1 MAVKTFILHDETVN
15 TYGIRMLTA
24 GANLDEFRRNPVM
37 LLNHNDWELPIGRWE
52 NIRIEGTRIL
62 ADAVFD
68 ETDARAKE
76 VAGKVERDFLRMASI
91 SAWVDEASEDP
102 AYRMPGQTGP
112 TIVRW
117 TAREAS
123 ICPIGANHNA
133 LVLYDRA
140 TGTRVDLND
149 RAQVIRLFAE
159 RPDTAISNDTYM
171 TLKELLKLN
180 DAAGEAAV
188 TEAVE
193 IIIRNRDELQ
203 TETVRLRDE
212 NKRLTERLE
221 SINKAKKEAEQA
233 EAVRLVDGAIRE
245 ARINA
250 DGREAWLKDFETDF
264 AQASVRLASIPKRPS
279 IAAQVTPAGTAA
291 NMVQLADMSFADIL
305 KADRL
310 KELKKDHELYVQKF
324 REAYGHDPS

>member
-52 NIRIEGTRIL
+52 NIRIEGTQIL

-91 SAWVDEASEDP
+91 SAWVDEASDDP
-102 AYRMPGQTGP
+102 VYRLPGQTGP
-112 TIVRW
+112 TVVRW

-133 LVLYDRA
+133 LALYDRA
-140 TGTRVDLND
+140 TGTRVDLNN
-149 RAQVIRLFAE
+149 RAQVISLFAGN
-159 RPDTAISNDTYM
+159 RNTVNPNDTYM

-180 DAAGEAAV
+180 DAANEAAV
-188 TEAVE
+188 MDAVE
-193 IIIRNRDELQ
+193 GIIRNRDELQ
-203 TETVRLRDE
+203 TEVVRLQDD
-212 NKRLTERLE
+212 NKQLTERLE
-221 SINKAKKEAEQA
+221 AIDKAKKEAEQA

-279 IAAQVTPAGTAA
+279 IAEQVTPAGTAGG
-291 NMVQLADMSFADIL
+291 MVQLADMSFADIL

-310 KELKKDHELYVQKF
+310 KELKKDRALYVQKF

>member
-68 ETDARAKE
+68 ETDSRAKE

-133 LVLYDRA
+133 LALYDRA

-159 RPDTAISNDTYM
+159 SPDTAISNDTYM

-193 IIIRNRDELQ
+193 VIIRNRDELQ

-212 NKRLTERLE
+212 NKQLTERLE
-221 SINKAKKEAEQA
+221 SINKAKKEVEQA

-250 DGREAWLKDFETDF
+250 DGREAWLKDFEMDF

-291 NMVQLADMSFADIL
+291 GMVQLADMSFADIL

>member
-1 MAVKTFILHDETVN
+1 
-15 TYGIRMLTA
+15 MLTV

-68 ETDARAKE
+68 ETDSRAKE

-133 LVLYDRA
+133 LAL
-140 TGTRVDLND
+140 
-149 RAQVIRLFAE
+149 
-159 RPDTAISNDTYM
+159 
-171 TLKELLKLN
+171 
-180 DAAGEAAV
+180 
-188 TEAVE
+188 
-193 IIIRNRDELQ
+193 
-203 TETVRLRDE
+203 
-212 NKRLTERLE
+212 
-221 SINKAKKEAEQA
+221 
-233 EAVRLVDGAIRE
+233 
-245 ARINA
+245 
-250 DGREAWLKDFETDF
+250 
-264 AQASVRLASIPKRPS
+264 
-279 IAAQVTPAGTAA
+279 
-291 NMVQLADMSFADIL
+291 
-305 KADRL
+305 
-310 KELKKDHELYVQKF
+310 
-324 REAYGHDPS
+324 

>member
-68 ETDARAKE
+68 ETDSRAKE

-133 LVLYDRA
+133 LALYDRA

-159 RPDTAISNDTYM
+159 SPKTAISNDTYM

-193 IIIRNRDELQ
+193 AIIRNRDELQ
-203 TETVRLRDE
+203 TETIRLRDE
-212 NKRLTERLE
+212 NKQLTERLE
-221 SINKAKKEAEQA
+221 SINKAKKEAEQT

-250 DGREAWLKDFETDF
+250 DGREAWLKDFEMDF

-279 IAAQVTPAGTAA
+279 IAGQVAPAGTSGG
-291 NMVQLADMSFADIL
+291 MVQLADMSFADIL

-310 KELKKDHELYVQKF
+310 KELKKDHDLYVQKF
-324 REAYGHDPS
+324 REAYGHDPY

>member
-1 MAVKTFILHDETVN
+1 MS
-15 TYGIRMLTA
+15 
-24 GANLDEFRRNPVM
+24 
-37 LLNHNDWELPIGRWE
+37 NDMRPR
-52 NIRIEGTRIL
+52 
-62 ADAVFD
+62 AVFRFSLFVFSSLLCL
-68 ETDARAKE
+68 TGCRL
-76 VAGKVERDFLRMASI
+76 LRMPYTEREMTRRE
-91 SAWVDEASEDP
+91 VVE
-102 AYRMPGQTGP
+102 
-112 TIVRW
+112 

-133 LVLYDRA
+133 LALYDRA
-140 TGTRVDLND
+140 TGTRVDLNN
-149 RAQVIRLFAE
+149 RAQVISLFAGN
-159 RPDTAISNDTYM
+159 RNTVNPNDTYM

-188 TEAVE
+188 MDAVKG
-193 IIIRNRDELQ
+193 IIRNRDELQ
-203 TETVRLRDE
+203 TEVVRLQDD
-212 NKRLTERLE
+212 NKQLTERLE
-221 SINKAKKEAEQA
+221 AIDKAKKEAEQA

-245 ARINA
+245 ARIHA

-279 IAAQVTPAGTAA
+279 IAEQVTPAGTAGG
-291 NMVQLADMSFADIL
+291 MVQLADMSFADIL

>member
-68 ETDARAKE
+68 ETDTRAKE

-133 LVLYDRA
+133 LALYDRA

-159 RPDTAISNDTYM
+159 SPKTAISNDTYM

-193 IIIRNRDELQ
+193 VIIRNRDELQ
-203 TETVRLRDE
+203 TETIRLRDE
-212 NKRLTERLE
+212 NKQLTERLE
-221 SINKAKKEAEQA
+221 SINKAKKEAEQT

-250 DGREAWLKDFETDF
+250 DGREAWLKDFEMDF

-279 IAAQVTPAGTAA
+279 IAEQVAPAGTSGG
-291 NMVQLADMSFADIL
+291 MVQLADMSFADIL

-310 KELKKDHELYVQKF
+310 KELKKDHDLYVQKF

>member
-68 ETDARAKE
+68 ETDSRAKE

-133 LVLYDRA
+133 LALYDRA

-159 RPDTAISNDTYM
+159 SPKTAISNDTYM

-193 IIIRNRDELQ
+193 AIIRNRDELQ
-203 TETVRLRDE
+203 TETIRLRDE
-212 NKRLTERLE
+212 NKQLTERLE
-221 SINKAKKEAEQA
+221 SINKAKKEAEQT

-250 DGREAWLKDFETDF
+250 DGREAWLKDFEMDF

-279 IAAQVTPAGTAA
+279 IAEQVAPAGTSGG
-291 NMVQLADMSFADIL
+291 MVQLADMSFADIL

-310 KELKKDHELYVQKF
+310 KELKKDHDLYVQKF

>member
-133 LVLYDRA
+133 LALYDRA

-159 RPDTAISNDTYM
+159 SPDTAISNDTYM

-193 IIIRNRDELQ
+193 VIIRNRDELQ

-212 NKRLTERLE
+212 NKQLTERLE
-221 SINKAKKEAEQA
+221 AINKAKKEAEQA

-250 DGREAWLKDFETDF
+250 DGREAWLKDFEMDF

>member
-1 MAVKTFILHDETVN
+1 
-15 TYGIRMLTA
+15 MLTA

-52 NIRIEGTRIL
+52 NIRIEGTQIL

-133 LVLYDRA
+133 LALYDRA

-159 RPDTAISNDTYM
+159 SPDTAISNDTYM

-193 IIIRNRDELQ
+193 VIIRNRDELQ

-212 NKRLTERLE
+212 NKQLTERLE
-221 SINKAKKEAEQA
+221 SINKAKKEVEQA

-250 DGREAWLKDFETDF
+250 DGREAWLKDFEMDF

>member
-133 LVLYDRA
+133 LALYDRA

-159 RPDTAISNDTYM
+159 STDTAISNDTYM

-193 IIIRNRDELQ
+193 VIIRNRDELQ

-221 SINKAKKEAEQA
+221 SINKAKKETEQA

-250 DGREAWLKDFETDF
+250 DGREAWLKDFEMDF

-279 IAAQVTPAGTAA
+279 IAAQVTPAGTATS
-291 NMVQLADMSFADIL
+291 MVQLADMSFADIL

>member
-1 MAVKTFILHDETVN
+1 
-15 TYGIRMLTA
+15 
-24 GANLDEFRRNPVM
+24 
-37 LLNHNDWELPIGRWE
+37 
-52 NIRIEGTRIL
+52 
-62 ADAVFD
+62 
-68 ETDARAKE
+68 
-76 VAGKVERDFLRMASI
+76 
-91 SAWVDEASEDP
+91 
-102 AYRMPGQTGP
+102 
-112 TIVRW
+112 
-117 TAREAS
+117 
-123 ICPIGANHNA
+123 
-133 LVLYDRA
+133 
-140 TGTRVDLND
+140 
-149 RAQVIRLFAE
+149 
-159 RPDTAISNDTYM
+159 M

-193 IIIRNRDELQ
+193 AIIRNRDELQ

-212 NKRLTERLE
+212 NKQLTERLE

-250 DGREAWLKDFETDF
+250 DGREAWLKDFEMDF

>member
-133 LVLYDRA
+133 LALYDRA

-159 RPDTAISNDTYM
+159 SPDTAISNDTYM

-193 IIIRNRDELQ
+193 AIIRNRDELQ

-212 NKRLTERLE
+212 NKQLTERLE
-221 SINKAKKEAEQA
+221 SINKAKKEAEQT

-250 DGREAWLKDFETDF
+250 DGREAWLKDFEMDF

>member
-68 ETDARAKE
+68 ETDSRAKE

-133 LVLYDRA
+133 LALYDRA
-140 TGTRVDLND
+140 TGTRVD
-149 RAQVIRLFAE
+149 RAQVIRLFAGS
-159 RPDTAISNDTYM
+159 PNTAISNDTYM

-193 IIIRNRDELQ
+193 AIIRNRDELQ

-212 NKRLTERLE
+212 NKQLTERLE
-221 SINKAKKEAEQA
+221 SINKAKKEAEQT

-250 DGREAWLKDFETDF
+250 DGREAWLKDFEMDF

>member
-68 ETDARAKE
+68 ETDSRAKE

-133 LVLYDRA
+133 LALYDRA

-149 RAQVIRLFAE
+149 RAQVIRLFAGS
-159 RPDTAISNDTYM
+159 PNTAISNDTYM

-193 IIIRNRDELQ
+193 AIIRNRDELQ

-212 NKRLTERLE
+212 NKQLTERLE
-221 SINKAKKEAEQA
+221 SINKAKKEAEQT

-250 DGREAWLKDFETDF
+250 DGREAWLKDFEMDF

>member
-68 ETDARAKE
+68 ETDSRAKE

-133 LVLYDRA
+133 LALYDRA

-159 RPDTAISNDTYM
+159 SPKTAISNDTYM

-193 IIIRNRDELQ
+193 VIIRNRDELQ

-212 NKRLTERLE
+212 NKRLTERLK

-250 DGREAWLKDFETDF
+250 DGREAWLKDFEMDF

>member
-1 MAVKTFILHDETVN
+1 
-15 TYGIRMLTA
+15 MLTA

-52 NIRIEGTRIL
+52 NIRIEGTQIL

-102 AYRMPGQTGP
+102 VYRMPGQTGP

-133 LVLYDRA
+133 LALYDRA

-159 RPDTAISNDTYM
+159 SPDTAISNDTYM

-193 IIIRNRDELQ
+193 VIIRNRDELQ

-212 NKRLTERLE
+212 NKQLTERLE

-250 DGREAWLKDFETDF
+250 DGREAWLKDFEMDF
-264 AQASVRLASIPKRPS
+264 AQASVRLASIPKRCNWLTCHLP
-279 IAAQVTPAGTAA
+279 T
-291 NMVQLADMSFADIL
+291 F
-305 KADRL
+305 
-310 KELKKDHELYVQKF
+310 
-324 REAYGHDPS
+324 